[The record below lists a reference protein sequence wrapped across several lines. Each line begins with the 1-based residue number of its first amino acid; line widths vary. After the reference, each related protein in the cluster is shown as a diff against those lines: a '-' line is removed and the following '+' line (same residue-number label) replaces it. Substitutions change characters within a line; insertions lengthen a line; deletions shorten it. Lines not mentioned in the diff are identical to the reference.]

1 MKADEYMD
9 LARKEEQE
17 RRQNPN
23 QYDLYSYTYVCL
35 KSRHPNLAKELE
47 ENFKQIEQQVSTA
60 REIEHVLQLE
70 QLYDNRLEDLED
82 DTIKY

>member
-9 LARKEEQE
+9 LARKEEQD
-17 RRQNPN
+17 RRQNHN
-23 QYDLYSYTYVCL
+23 QYDLYSYTYVWL
-35 KSRHPNLAKELE
+35 KSRQPDLAKELE

>member
-1 MKADEYMD
+1 MKAEEYMD
-9 LARKEEQE
+9 LAHKEEQK

-23 QYDLYSYTYVCL
+23 QYDLYSYTYVWL
-35 KSRHPNLAKELE
+35 KSRQPNLAKELE

-60 REIEHVLQLE
+60 REIEHVLRLE

>member
-1 MKADEYMD
+1 
-9 LARKEEQE
+9 
-17 RRQNPN
+17 
-23 QYDLYSYTYVCL
+23 VWL
-35 KSRHPNLAKELE
+35 KSRQPNLAKELE

-60 REIEHVLQLE
+60 REIEHVLRLE

>member
-9 LARKEEQE
+9 LARQEEKE

-23 QYDLYSYTYVCL
+23 QYELYSYTYVWL
-35 KSRHPNLAKELE
+35 KTRQPSLAKELE

-60 REIEHVLQLE
+60 REIEHVLHLE

>member
-1 MKADEYMD
+1 MNIK
-9 LARKEEQE
+9 
-17 RRQNPN
+17 NPN
-23 QYDLYSYTYVCL
+23 QYDLYSYTYVWL
-35 KSRHPNLAKELE
+35 KSRQPDLAKELE